1 MSLAILKSFEQSVKD
16 VDTVQ
21 GIVSGYFSKFGN
33 KDSDGD
39 IIQKG
44 AYTKTI
50 QENFKRIKHLLD
62 HDRTKAVGVIQE
74 LKEDDYGL
82 YYVSKAGRHTLGQ
95 DFLKMAEDGII
106 TEHSVTIVP
115 IKQKQSDEL
124 KANIITEVKMM
135 EGSSLQFWGANEMT
149 PIVGVKS
156 ESDLFDLINVLEK
169 ALRNGTYSDE
179 TFKQIEKRYN
189 GLKDIFTSAE
199 NFTDAEIEKNVLSNF
214 LFNKN

>member
-1 MSLAILKSFEQSVKD
+1 MALAILKSFEQSVKD

-50 QENFKRIKHLLD
+50 QENFRRIKHLLD

-82 YYVSKAGRHTLGQ
+82 FYVSKAGRHTLGQ

-106 TEHSVTIVP
+106 TEHSVTIIP
-115 IKQKQSDEL
+115 IKQKQSEEL

-156 ESDLFDLINVLEK
+156 ESDLFDLISVLEK
-169 ALRNGTYSDE
+169 ALRNGTYSDD

-199 NFTDAEIEKNVLSNF
+199 KFTDAEIEKNLLSNF
-214 LFNKN
+214 LFKN

>member
-1 MSLAILKSFEQSVKD
+1 MALAILKSFEQSVKD

-50 QENFKRIKHLLD
+50 QENFRRIKHLLD

-82 YYVSKAGRHTLGQ
+82 FYVSKAGRHTLGQ

-106 TEHSVTIVP
+106 TEHSVTIIP
-115 IKQKQSDEL
+115 IKQKQSEEL

-156 ESDLFDLINVLEK
+156 ESDLFDLISVLEK
-169 ALRNGTYSDE
+169 ALRNGTYSDD
-179 TFKQIEKRYN
+179 TFKEIEKRYN

-199 NFTDAEIEKNVLSNF
+199 KFTDAEIEKNLLSNF
-214 LFNKN
+214 LFKN

>member
-115 IKQKQSDEL
+115 IKQKQSEEL

-199 NFTDAEIEKNVLSNF
+199 KITDAEIEKNLLSNF
-214 LFNKN
+214 LFKN

>member
-1 MSLAILKSFEQSVKD
+1 MALAILKSFEQSVKD

-50 QENFKRIKHLLD
+50 QENFRRIKHLLD

-74 LKEDDYGL
+74 LKEDEYGL
-82 YYVSKAGRHTLGQ
+82 FYVSKAGRHTLGQ

-106 TEHSVTIVP
+106 TEHSVTIIP
-115 IKQKQSDEL
+115 IKQKQSEEL

-156 ESDLFDLINVLEK
+156 ESDLFDLMNVLEK
-169 ALRNGTYSDE
+169 ALRNGTYSDD
-179 TFKQIEKRYN
+179 TFKEIEKRYK
-189 GLKDIFTSAE
+189 GLKDIFTSADFVT
-199 NFTDAEIEKNVLSNF
+199 NAEIEKNLLSNF

>member
-1 MSLAILKSFEQSVKD
+1 MALAILKSFEQSVKD

-50 QENFKRIKHLLD
+50 QENFRRIKHLLD

-74 LKEDDYGL
+74 LKEDEYGL
-82 YYVSKAGRHTLGQ
+82 FYVSKAGRHTLGQ

-106 TEHSVTIVP
+106 TEHSVTIIP
-115 IKQKQSDEL
+115 IKQKQSEEL

-156 ESDLFDLINVLEK
+156 ESDLFDLMNVLEK
-169 ALRNGTYSDE
+169 ALRNGTYSDD
-179 TFKQIEKRYN
+179 TFKEIEKRYK
-189 GLKDIFTSAE
+189 GLKDIFTSADVVT
-199 NFTDAEIEKNVLSNF
+199 NAEIEKNLLSNF

>member
-44 AYTKTI
+44 AYAKTI

-115 IKQKQSDEL
+115 IKQKQSEEL

-179 TFKQIEKRYN
+179 TFNQIEKRYN

-199 NFTDAEIEKNVLSNF
+199 NFTDAEIEKNLLSNF
-214 LFNKN
+214 LFKN

>member
-44 AYTKTI
+44 SYTKTI

-115 IKQKQSDEL
+115 IKQKQSEEL

-199 NFTDAEIEKNVLSNF
+199 KITDAEIEKNLLSNF
-214 LFNKN
+214 LFKN

>member
-115 IKQKQSDEL
+115 IKQKQSEEL

-179 TFKQIEKRYN
+179 TFKQIEKRYK
-189 GLKDIFTSAE
+189 GLQDIFTSADFVT
-199 NFTDAEIEKNVLSNF
+199 NAEIEKNLLSNF
-214 LFNKN
+214 LFKN

>member
-1 MSLAILKSFEQSVKD
+1 MALAILKSFEQSVKD

-50 QENFKRIKHLLD
+50 QENFRRIKHLLD

-74 LKEDDYGL
+74 LKEDEYGL
-82 YYVSKAGRHTLGQ
+82 FYVSKAGRHTLGQ

-106 TEHSVTIVP
+106 TEHSVTIIP
-115 IKQKQSDEL
+115 IKQKQSEEL

-156 ESDLFDLINVLEK
+156 ESDLFDLMNVLEK
-169 ALRNGTYSDE
+169 ALRNGTYSDD
-179 TFKQIEKRYN
+179 TFKEIEKRYK
-189 GLKDIFTSAE
+189 GLKDIFTSADVVT
-199 NFTDAEIEKNVLSNF
+199 NAEIEKNLLSNF
-214 LFNKN
+214 LFKN